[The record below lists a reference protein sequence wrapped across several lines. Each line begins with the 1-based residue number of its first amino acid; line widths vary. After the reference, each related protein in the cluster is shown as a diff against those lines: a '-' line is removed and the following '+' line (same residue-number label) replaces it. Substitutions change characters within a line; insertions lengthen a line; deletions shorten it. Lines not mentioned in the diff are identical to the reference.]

1 MADWS
6 SLIFEVATIIF
17 LALTSMAMQALFVY
31 LKRKGV
37 IEAIVAKEELAMIA
51 VQFVEQ
57 AYKDFN
63 GPEKFDAAL
72 EYLSFS
78 LSKHGLKISAAEIE
92 SLIESAVYE
101 LNQAWCDVTDDYV
114 RGLDG

>member
-6 SLIFEVATIIF
+6 SLVLEIATIVF
-17 LALTSMAMQALFVY
+17 LALTSMAMQALFTY

-51 VQFVEQ
+51 VQFVQQ
-57 AYKDFN
+57 AYKDFS
-63 GPEKFDAAL
+63 GEEKFGAAL
-72 EYLSFS
+72 EYLSYS
-78 LSKHGLKISAAEIE
+78 LSKHGLKISAAEME

-101 LNQAWCDVTDDYV
+101 MKQAWFDVVED
-114 RGLDG
+114 

>member
-6 SLIFEVATIIF
+6 SLVLEIATIVF
-17 LALTSMAMQALFVY
+17 LALTSMAMQALFTY

-51 VQFVEQ
+51 VQFVQQ
-57 AYKDFN
+57 AYQDF
-63 GPEKFDAAL
+63 GGEEKFGAAM
-72 EYLSFS
+72 EYLSYS
-78 LSKHGLKISAAEIE
+78 LSKHGLKISAAEME

-101 LNQAWCDVTDDYV
+101 MKQAWFDVVED
-114 RGLDG
+114 

>member
-1 MADWS
+1 MEMWS
-6 SLIFEVATIIF
+6 GLVLEVLSIILIGVV
-17 LALTSMAMQALFVY
+17 SMAMSALFTY
-31 LKRKGV
+31 LKRKGI

-78 LSKHGLKISAAEIE
+78 LSKHGLKISAAEME

-101 LNQAWCDVTDDYV
+101 MKQAWFDVV
-114 RGLDG
+114 EE